1 MRRRRAWSLA
11 SALGLAA
18 LGALACASPA
28 PPART
33 SLPTLAA
40 GDTNASKGYEK
51 PPVLR
56 AADVLPPELRSG
68 PHHQVEDAV
77 ATDGFMRIY
86 SIASDFGEF
95 QARGDAMLH
104 TRVAEIQA
112 LATLRELSAG
122 KEFGEALGRTLK
134 SPFVA
139 TWNLVTKPVQSIT
152 GIPRGAA
159 EALRK
164 TSGLVRGERGELE
177 DSALAEFFGFE
188 ERKRELAHHLG
199 VDPYSSNPALQE
211 QLNRFAWVSYV
222 GGFGAMLIPFTENSR
237 PTEEP
242 PPQDSARAEEI
253 LREYAPEDLRRLN
266 RIELA
271 VMGIPEERSQ
281 AFIAHPW
288 YSPRQQS
295 LLVAHLAALDLVEGR
310 AALIDAAARATC
322 EEDAVFYARTAELMR
337 AYHENVA
344 PLERLA
350 FVRDTVI
357 GLTEDGRLVA
367 PLAFDYAVWTRPVH
381 VFVNTL
387 RRSTVSDRRR
397 VTRREILV
405 TGSFSPKARAMIEGR
420 GIVVTEQALER
431 LRPATDEQALERLRP
446 AADEQAPE
454 AR

>member
-1 MRRRRAWSLA
+1 MRHRRAWSLA

-33 SLPTLAA
+33 SLPTLTAA
-40 GDTNASKGYEK
+40 DTNPSKGYEK

-56 AADVLPPELRSG
+56 AADVVPPELRSG
-68 PHHQVEDAV
+68 PHHQLEDAV

-95 QARGDAMLH
+95 QAYGDAMLR

-122 KEFGEALGRTLK
+122 EEFGKALSRTLK
-134 SPFVA
+134 SPFIA
-139 TWNLVTKPVQSIT
+139 TWNLVTKPVESIT

-159 EALRK
+159 EALRR
-164 TSGLVRGERGELE
+164 TSELARGERGELE

-188 ERKRELAHHLG
+188 ERKRELAQRLG
-199 VDPYSSNPALQE
+199 VDPYSSNAVLQE
-211 QLNRFAWVSYV
+211 QLNRFAWVSYA
-222 GGFGAMLIPFTENSR
+222 GGFGAMLVPFAKDPR
-237 PTEEP
+237 PIGEQ
-242 PPQDSARAEEI
+242 PPQANARAEEI
-253 LREYAPEDLRRLN
+253 LRDYAPEDLRRLN

-271 VMGIPEERSQ
+271 VMGIPEERSR

-310 AALIDAAARATC
+310 AALIDAAARATS
-322 EEDAVFYARTAELMR
+322 EEDAIVYTRTAELMR

-350 FVRDTVI
+350 FFHGTAI

-381 VFVNTL
+381 VFANSL
-387 RRSTVSDRRR
+387 RRSTVSDHRR

-431 LRPATDEQALERLRP
+431 LRPA
-446 AADEQAPE
+446 ADEPAPDE
-454 AR
+454 R

>member
-28 PPART
+28 PLART
-33 SLPTLAA
+33 SLPTLVA
-40 GDTNASKGYEK
+40 GDTNASKSYEK

-56 AADVLPPELRSG
+56 ATDVLPPELRSG

-95 QARGDAMLH
+95 QACGDEMLR

-112 LATLRELSAG
+112 LAALQELSASE
-122 KEFGEALGRTLK
+122 EFGEALSRTLK

-139 TWNLVTKPVQSIT
+139 TWNLVTKPVESVT

-159 EALRK
+159 EALRS
-164 TSGLVRGERGELE
+164 TSELARGERGELE
-177 DSALAEFFGFE
+177 DHALGEFFGFE
-188 ERKRELAHHLG
+188 ERKRKLAHRLG
-199 VDPYSSNPALQE
+199 VDPYSSNPVLQKR
-211 QLNRFAWVSYV
+211 LNRFAWISYV
-222 GGFGAMLIPFTENSR
+222 GGFGAMLVPFAGDPR
-237 PTEEP
+237 PAEEEP
-242 PPQDSARAEEI
+242 PQAGARAQEI
-253 LREYAPEDLRRLN
+253 LRDYAPEDLRRLN

-271 VMGIPEERSQ
+271 VMGIPEETSRE
-281 AFIAHPW
+281 FITHPW
-288 YSPRQQS
+288 YSPRHQS
-295 LLVAHLAALDLVEGR
+295 LLVAHLAALDLVENR
-310 AALIDAAARATC
+310 AALIDAAVRATS
-322 EEDAVFYARTAELMR
+322 EEDAILYVRTAELTR

-344 PLERLA
+344 SLERIA
-350 FVRDTVI
+350 SFRNTVI

-367 PLAFDYAVWTRPVH
+367 PLALDYAVWTRPVH
-381 VFVNTL
+381 VFANTL

-405 TGSFSPKARAMIEGR
+405 TGSLSPKARAMIEAR

-431 LRPATDEQALERLRP
+431 LRPA
-446 AADEQAPE
+446 ADEPAPDE
-454 AR
+454 R

>member
-1 MRRRRAWSLA
+1 MRRRRAWSFA

-18 LGALACASPA
+18 LATLACASPT

-51 PPVLR
+51 PPLLR

-86 SIASDFGEF
+86 SINSDFGEF
-95 QARGDAMLH
+95 QACGDEMLR

-112 LATLRELSAG
+112 LAALRQLSAG
-122 KEFGEALGRTLK
+122 EEFGEALNRTLK

-139 TWNLVTKPVQSIT
+139 AWNLVTKPVASIK
-152 GIPRGAA
+152 GIPRGA
-159 EALRK
+159 EKALRN
-164 TSGLVRGERGELE
+164 TSELARGERGELE
-177 DSALAEFFGFE
+177 DSALGEFFGFE
-188 ERKRELAHHLG
+188 ERKRELAHRLG
-199 VDPYSSNPALQE
+199 IDPYSSNPVLQK

-222 GGFGAMLIPFTENSR
+222 GGFGAMLVPFAGD
-237 PTEEP
+237 PLPAEEQP
-242 PPQDSARAEEI
+242 PKASARAEEI
-253 LREYAPEDLRRLN
+253 LRDYAPEDLRRLN

-271 VMGIPEERSQ
+271 VMGIPEETSR

-288 YSPRQQS
+288 YSPRHQS
-295 LLVAHLAALDLVEGR
+295 LLVAQLAPLDLVENR
-310 AALIDAAARATC
+310 AVLIDAAVRATS
-322 EEDAVFYARTAELMR
+322 EDDAVLYVRTAELIR

-344 PLERLA
+344 PLERIA
-350 FVRDTVI
+350 FFRNTVI
-357 GLTEDGRLVA
+357 GLTRDGRLVA
-367 PLAFDYAVWTRPVH
+367 PLALDYVVWTRPLH
-381 VFVNTL
+381 VFANSL

-397 VTRREILV
+397 VTKREILV
-405 TGSFSPKARAMIEGR
+405 TGSLSPRARAMIEGR

-431 LRPATDEQALERLRP
+431 LRPA
-446 AADEQAPE
+446 ADEPAPDE
-454 AR
+454 R